1 MLIRIYELETASY
14 RSSIR
19 EAELKKAVKQAKCN
33 LRQATIA
40 QVEYG
45 GIRAFVDRLSG
56 KYADKVEALSR
67 EVRKAEAELHS
78 LQRQLEAEKQKLSS
92 LKEQRTALPP
102 LEEVQTEETKDL
114 WAPLERR
121 YCAEAL
127 LPLLTPVEDALG
139 EYRQMLR
146 GEYPI
151 LSISDQSAIGAAP
164 IAAAEA
170 CRPLLDRLTAV
181 QELPEA
187 GFFRSPAAFLAAA
200 AKHNQLD
207 RAVDALDQ
215 TILLKQLLTRILTVP
230 DEGKE

>member
-1 MLIRIYELETASY
+1 MLNRIYELETAIY

-19 EAELKKAVKQAKCN
+19 EAELKESVKQAKFN

-45 GIRAFVDRLSG
+45 GIRAFVDKLSG
-56 KYADKVEALSR
+56 KHADKAEALSR

-78 LQRQLEAEKQKLSS
+78 LQRQLEAEKQKLSA
-92 LKEQRTALPP
+92 LQEQRTALPP
-102 LEEVQTEETKDL
+102 LEELQTEETKDL

-127 LPLLTPVEDALG
+127 LPLLTRVEEALT
-139 EYRQMLR
+139 EYRKMLR

-151 LSISDQSAIGAAP
+151 LSLSQQSAIGAAP
-164 IAAAEA
+164 IAAAEE
-170 CRPLLDRLTAV
+170 CRPLLDRLEAV
-181 QELPEA
+181 KDLPEA

-200 AKHNQLD
+200 ARHNQLEL
-207 RAVDALDQ
+207 AAAAADQ
-215 TILLKQLLTRILTVP
+215 TAALKKHLTQSLN
-230 DEGKE
+230 

>member
-1 MLIRIYELETASY
+1 MLNRIYELETANY

-19 EAELKKAVKQAKCN
+19 EAELKESVKQAKFN

-56 KYADKVEALSR
+56 KYADKAEALSR

-78 LQRQLEAEKQKLSS
+78 LQRQLEAEKQRLSS
-92 LKEQRTALPP
+92 LQEQRTALPP
-102 LEEVQTEETKDL
+102 LEELQTEETKDL

-127 LPLLTPVEDALG
+127 LPLLTRVEEALT
-139 EYRQMLR
+139 EYRKMLR

-164 IAAAEA
+164 IAAAEK
-170 CRPLLDRLTAV
+170 CRMLLDRLEAV
-181 QELPEA
+181 QDLPEA

-200 AKHNQLD
+200 ARHNQLEL
-207 RAVDALDQ
+207 AAAAADQ
-215 TILLKQLLTRILTVP
+215 TAALKKHLTQSLN
-230 DEGKE
+230 

>member
-1 MLIRIYELETASY
+1 MLNRIYELETASY
-14 RSSIR
+14 RSSIQ
-19 EAELKKAVKQAKCN
+19 EAELKESVKQAKFN

-56 KYADKVEALSR
+56 KHADKAEALSR

-78 LQRQLEAEKQKLSS
+78 LQRQLEAEKQRLSA
-92 LKEQRTALPP
+92 LQEQRTALPP
-102 LEEVQTEETKDL
+102 LEKLQTEETKDL

-127 LPLLTPVEDALG
+127 LPLLTRVEEALT

-164 IAAAEA
+164 IAAAEK
-170 CRPLLDRLTAV
+170 CRPLLDRLEAV
-181 QELPEA
+181 QDLPEA

-200 AKHNQLD
+200 ARHNQLEL
-207 RAVDALDQ
+207 AASAANQTAAL
-215 TILLKQLLTRILTVP
+215 KKHLTQFLN
-230 DEGKE
+230 

>member
-1 MLIRIYELETASY
+1 MLNRVYELETDIF
-14 RSSIR
+14 RSSQK
-19 EAELKKAVKQAKCN
+19 ESALKDSVKQAKFN
-33 LRQATIA
+33 LRQASIA

-45 GIRAFVDRLSG
+45 GIRAFADRLSG
-56 KYADKVEALSR
+56 KYADKLETLSR
-67 EVRKAEAELHS
+67 EVRKAEAELQS
-78 LQRQLEAEKQKLSS
+78 LQRQLEAETQTLSA

-102 LEEVQTEETKDL
+102 LEELRTEETKDL

-127 LPLLTPVEDALG
+127 LPLLTPVEEALT

-151 LSISDQSAIGAAP
+151 LSLSQQAAIGAAP
-164 IAAAEA
+164 IAAAEK
-170 CRPLLDRLTAV
+170 CRSLLDRLESV

-200 AKHNQLD
+200 ARHNQLEL
-207 RAVDALDQ
+207 AAAAADQ
-215 TILLKQLLTRILTVP
+215 TASLKKHLTQYRN
-230 DEGKE
+230 

>member
-1 MLIRIYELETASY
+1 MLNRVYELETDIF
-14 RSSIR
+14 RSSQK
-19 EAELKKAVKQAKCN
+19 ESALKDSVKQAKFN
-33 LRQATIA
+33 LRQASIA

-45 GIRAFVDRLSG
+45 GIRAFADRLSG
-56 KYADKVEALSR
+56 KYADKLETLSR
-67 EVRKAEAELHS
+67 EVRKAEAELQS
-78 LQRQLEAEKQKLSS
+78 LQRQLEAETQTLSA

-102 LEEVQTEETKDL
+102 LEELRTEETKDL

-127 LPLLTPVEDALG
+127 LPLLTPVEEALT

-151 LSISDQSAIGAAP
+151 LSLSQQAAIGAAP
-164 IAAAEA
+164 IAAAEK
-170 CRPLLDRLTAV
+170 CRSLLDRLEAV

-200 AKHNQLD
+200 ARHNQLEL
-207 RAVDALDQ
+207 AAAAADQ
-215 TILLKQLLTRILTVP
+215 TASLKKHLTQYRN
-230 DEGKE
+230 

>member
-1 MLIRIYELETASY
+1 MLNRIYELETASY

-19 EAELKKAVKQAKCN
+19 EAELKESVKQAKFN

-45 GIRAFVDRLSG
+45 GIRAFVDKLSG
-56 KYADKVEALSR
+56 KHADKMEALSR

-78 LQRQLEAEKQKLSS
+78 LQRQLEAEKQRLSA
-92 LKEQRTALPP
+92 LQEQRTALPP
-102 LEEVQTEETKDL
+102 LEELQTEETKDL

-127 LPLLTPVEDALG
+127 LPLLTRVEEALT
-139 EYRQMLR
+139 EYRKMLR

-164 IAAAEA
+164 ISAAEE
-170 CRPLLDRLTAV
+170 CRPLLDRLEAV
-181 QELPEA
+181 QDLPEA

-200 AKHNQLD
+200 ARHNQLEL
-207 RAVDALDQ
+207 AAAAANQTAAL
-215 TILLKQLLTRILTVP
+215 KNHLTQFLN
-230 DEGKE
+230 

>member
-1 MLIRIYELETASY
+1 MLNRIYELETASY

-19 EAELKKAVKQAKCN
+19 EAELKESVKQAKFN

-45 GIRAFVDRLSG
+45 GIRAFVDKLSG
-56 KYADKVEALSR
+56 KHADKMEALSL

-78 LQRQLEAEKQKLSS
+78 LQRQLEAEKQKLSA
-92 LKEQRTALPP
+92 LQEQRTALPP
-102 LEEVQTEETKDL
+102 LEELQTEETKDL

-127 LPLLTPVEDALG
+127 LPLLTRVEEALG

-164 IAAAEA
+164 IAAAEK
-170 CRPLLDRLTAV
+170 CRPLLNRLEAV
-181 QELPEA
+181 QDLPEA

-200 AKHNQLD
+200 ARHNQLEL
-207 RAVDALDQ
+207 AAAAADQ
-215 TILLKQLLTRILTVP
+215 TAALKNHLTQSLN
-230 DEGKE
+230 

>member
-1 MLIRIYELETASY
+1 MLNRVYELETDIF
-14 RSSIR
+14 RSSQK
-19 EAELKKAVKQAKCN
+19 ESALKESVKQAKFN
-33 LRQATIA
+33 LRQASIA

-45 GIRAFVDRLSG
+45 GIRAFADRLSG
-56 KYADKVEALSR
+56 KYADKLETLSR
-67 EVRKAEAELHS
+67 EVRKAEAELQS
-78 LQRQLEAEKQKLSS
+78 LQRQLEAETQTLSA

-102 LEEVQTEETKDL
+102 LEELRTEETKDL

-127 LPLLTPVEDALG
+127 LPLLTPVEEALT

-151 LSISDQSAIGAAP
+151 LSLSQQAAIGAAP
-164 IAAAEA
+164 IAAAEK
-170 CRPLLDRLTAV
+170 CRSLLDRLEAV

-200 AKHNQLD
+200 ARHNQLEL
-207 RAVDALDQ
+207 AAAAADQ
-215 TILLKQLLTRILTVP
+215 TASLKKHLTQYRN
-230 DEGKE
+230 